1 LRAAVAR
8 DVTAVP
14 LTVSAGAAEM
24 PGNAG
29 DGERSVAAADAALNA
44 AKRDGRKPSVGSDRV
59 AEPGEVPPRSSLL
72 RRPLEPDALSADGV
86 VA

>member
-1 LRAAVAR
+1 MAANR
-8 DVTAVP
+8 
-14 LTVSAGAAEM
+14 
-24 PGNAG
+24 
-29 DGERSVAAADAALNA
+29 RSDLIA
-44 AKRDGRKPSVGSDRV
+44 V